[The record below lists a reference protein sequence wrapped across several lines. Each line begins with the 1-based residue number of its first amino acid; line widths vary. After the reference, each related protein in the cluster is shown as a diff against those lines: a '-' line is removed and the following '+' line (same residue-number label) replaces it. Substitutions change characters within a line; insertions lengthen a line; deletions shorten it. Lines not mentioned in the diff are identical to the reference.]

1 MTSNTSSVSFTVSNK
16 GNPLLI
22 LNDFVYRVKKETVL
36 KKYWICGINGC
47 NAYIHTNI
55 QNAFLKSS
63 GEHNHL
69 SDPEALEIKLFRD
82 KLKQR
87 AVHETTAISKIY
99 EEEVVK
105 SQFSIQVLANLLL
118 AREIQP
124 GLTHARRLLTPVLP
138 LSSLFDIP
146 DSYQITL
153 KYETFLFS
161 DSLLDRRKRML
172 LFGSVTQL
180 EILFDSSTI
189 LMDGTFSTTPPFFDQ
204 VFTIHALK
212 YETSNRTLLC
222 LSKSLLYFLC
232 FPCIFGVLPDRK
244 RTTYQHLFKILKGLA
259 VSMNRTFKPARVM
272 SDYEASI
279 ITAVVNEFS
288 QAIHSGCS
296 FHFTQA
302 IYRRIQSLG
311 LITSYS
317 QDSDIRICCRKLMAL
332 ALLPIDQIETSFY
345 NLRTKSSAAVKQELH
360 QLFLYFN
367 HQWITNVPMK
377 MWSVHG
383 YQHRTNNNCEG
394 FHNRLNQRILKAHPN
409 IWTFIK
415 CIQNEENR
423 FRHLLLQM
431 NAGAQARKK
440 TAATSFIQK
449 RIDTLNERYK
459 NGEIDVDQLLD
470 GFSLTIAKQKK

>member
-69 SDPEALEIKLFRD
+69 SDPEALEIKFFRD

-105 SQFSIQVLANLLL
+105 SQFSIQVLANLPL
-118 AREIQP
+118 ARE
-124 GLTHARRLLTPVLP
+124 RLG
-138 LSSLFDIP
+138 
-146 DSYQITL
+146 
-153 KYETFLFS
+153 
-161 DSLLDRRKRML
+161 RRKRML

-212 YETSNRTLLC
+212 YETS
-222 LSKSLLYFLC
+222 

-244 RTTYQHLFKILKGLA
+244 RTTYKHLFKILKGLA

-279 ITAVVNEFS
+279 ITAVANEVINSFLSWSRSKCSKFS
-288 QAIHSGCS
+288 FLKQFIVGV
-296 FHFTQA
+296 FFTSPK
-302 IYRRIQSLG
+302 R
-311 LITSYS
+311 
-317 QDSDIRICCRKLMAL
+317 
-332 ALLPIDQIETSFY
+332 
-345 NLRTKSSAAVKQELH
+345 
-360 QLFLYFN
+360 
-367 HQWITNVPMK
+367 
-377 MWSVHG
+377 
-383 YQHRTNNNCEG
+383 
-394 FHNRLNQRILKAHPN
+394 
-409 IWTFIK
+409 FI
-415 CIQNEENR
+415 
-423 FRHLLLQM
+423 
-431 NAGAQARKK
+431 GA
-440 TAATSFIQK
+440 
-449 RIDTLNERYK
+449 YK
-459 NGEIDVDQLLD
+459 V
-470 GFSLTIAKQKK
+470 

>member
-69 SDPEALEIKLFRD
+69 SDPEALEIKFFRD

-105 SQFSIQVLANLLL
+105 SQFSIQVLANLPL
-118 AREIQP
+118 ARE
-124 GLTHARRLLTPVLP
+124 RLG
-138 LSSLFDIP
+138 
-146 DSYQITL
+146 
-153 KYETFLFS
+153 
-161 DSLLDRRKRML
+161 RRKRML

-212 YETSNRTLLC
+212 YETS
-222 LSKSLLYFLC
+222 

-244 RTTYQHLFKILKGLA
+244 RTTYKHLFKILKGLA

-279 ITAVVNEFS
+279 ITAVANEFP
-288 QAIHSGCS
+288 QAIHSGCF

-332 ALLPIDQIETSFY
+332 AL
-345 NLRTKSSAAVKQELH
+345 
-360 QLFLYFN
+360 
-367 HQWITNVPMK
+367 
-377 MWSVHG
+377 
-383 YQHRTNNNCEG
+383 
-394 FHNRLNQRILKAHPN
+394 
-409 IWTFIK
+409 
-415 CIQNEENR
+415 
-423 FRHLLLQM
+423 
-431 NAGAQARKK
+431 
-440 TAATSFIQK
+440 
-449 RIDTLNERYK
+449 
-459 NGEIDVDQLLD
+459 
-470 GFSLTIAKQKK
+470 